1 MTKLNDIIAS
11 IEESKAAA
19 AHAAAVRE
27 AELVKMT
34 EMTMAEADHL
44 ALVGAKLMV
53 LVAEVDDVIEG
64 FTAAEEEDRD
74 VSLEEM
80 QSFYREMRD
89 LKVRLGAA
97 LKPVDMF
104 VPNEVAEYV
113 LSVVGD
119 ESAADA
125 DADVEEGDCGCP
137 ICALVRAAA

>member
-34 EMTMAEADHL
+34 ELTMAEADHL

-53 LVAEVDDVIEG
+53 LVAEVDDAIEG
-64 FTAAEEEDRD
+64 FAAAEEEDRD

-97 LKPVDMF
+97 LKPVDMI
-104 VPNEVAEYV
+104 VPNDLAEYA
-113 LSVVGD
+113 LSVMGD
-119 ESAADA
+119 ESADDA
-125 DADVEEGDCGCP
+125 DAEEGDCGCP